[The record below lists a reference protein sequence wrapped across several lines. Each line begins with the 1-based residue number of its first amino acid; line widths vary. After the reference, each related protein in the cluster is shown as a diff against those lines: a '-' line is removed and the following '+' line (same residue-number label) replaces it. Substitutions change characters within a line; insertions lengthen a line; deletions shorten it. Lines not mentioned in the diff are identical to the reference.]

1 MFYYIS
7 GVSYFLSVS
16 LGVSPVVSS
25 VVSPIFSG
33 IIDVSY
39 FVSVD
44 DCLLKILSK
53 IY

>member
-7 GVSYFLSVS
+7 GVSYFLSAS
-16 LGVSPVVSS
+16 PGVSPVSPG
-25 VVSPIFSG
+25 VSPIFSG
-33 IIDVSY
+33 IIGVSY